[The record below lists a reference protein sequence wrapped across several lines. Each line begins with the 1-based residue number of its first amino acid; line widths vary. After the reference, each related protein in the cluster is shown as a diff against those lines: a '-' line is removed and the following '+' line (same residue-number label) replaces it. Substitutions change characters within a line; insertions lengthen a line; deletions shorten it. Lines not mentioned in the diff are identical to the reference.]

1 MKFFQYLGEYL
12 FLNRLFGGSHKNE
25 SADNQ
30 SIDSCVVAD
39 DNISDESSHIAD
51 NQDISTDSYDDEY
64 ESYDDDYLYDMEE
77 QEIED
82 FYDEQDDFDMLDD
95 FF

>member
-1 MKFFQYLGEYL
+1 MKFFQYLCEYL
-12 FLNRLFGGSHKNE
+12 FLNRLFGGSHK
-25 SADNQ
+25 SDSTDNQ
-30 SIDSCVVAD
+30 SSDSSAIAD
-39 DNISDESSHIAD
+39 DGLADDLSHIDD
-51 NQDISTDSYDDEY
+51 NQNIDTDDYDDEY
-64 ESYDDDYLYDMEE
+64 DSFDDDYLYDMEE